1 LLGKSVLDG
10 DVFPFD
16 PTKLAEFLPE
26 CLQKPCHT
34 RSSAWI
40 QETDAEYSRLLRL
53 GRHAKRKEQSAKG
66 KSNKL
71 LAHVFFSSGFLRYAL
86 CAMPS
91 AI

>member
-40 QETDAEYSRLLRL
+40 QETDTEYFSRLLGLR
-53 GRHAKRKEQSAKG
+53 GRTKG
-66 KSNKL
+66 
-71 LAHVFFSSGFLRYAL
+71 
-86 CAMPS
+86 
-91 AI
+91 